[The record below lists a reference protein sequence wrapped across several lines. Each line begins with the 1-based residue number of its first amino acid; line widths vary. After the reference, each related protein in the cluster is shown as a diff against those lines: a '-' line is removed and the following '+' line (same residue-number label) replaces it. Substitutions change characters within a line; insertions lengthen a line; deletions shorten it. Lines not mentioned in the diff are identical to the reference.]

1 MNEVRQ
7 KHTVRSVSYVGL
19 SAALIAVCTWIA
31 IPLPSNI
38 SFTMQTFAVCVI
50 AGLLGWRQSLAAVAV
65 YLLLGIVGL
74 PVFSGFRSG
83 AGVLLGATGGYLI
96 GFLFMAPCI
105 GFLTERFG
113 KSVPSLSLSML
124 AGEVLLYLFG
134 TIWFVTVYTEG
145 VGFSGALMMCVVPY
159 LLPDAVKIALAIILV
174 RRLNPYVKTD

>member
-1 MNEVRQ
+1 MNEVHQ

>member
-1 MNEVRQ
+1 MNEVHQ

-50 AGLLGWRQSLAAVAV
+50 AGLLGWRQSLATVAV

>member
-7 KHTVRSVSYVGL
+7 KHTIRNVSYVGL

-50 AGLLGWRQSLAAVAV
+50 AGLLGWRQSLAAVV
-65 YLLLGIVGL
+65 IYLLLGIVGL
-74 PVFSGFRSG
+74 PIFSGFRSG

-113 KSVPSLSLSML
+113 KSLPVLILSML

>member
-1 MNEVRQ
+1 MKEVRQ
-7 KHTVRSVSYVGL
+7 KQSVRHIAYIGL

-31 IPLPSNI
+31 VPMPSNI
-38 SFTMQTFAVCVI
+38 SFTMQTFAVCAI
-50 AGLLGWRQSLAAVAV
+50 AGLLGWRQALAAVVV

-105 GFLTERFG
+105 GFLTEHFG
-113 KSVPSLSLSML
+113 KRMPVLILSML
-124 AGEVLLYLFG
+124 AGELLLYLFG
-134 TIWFVTVYTEG
+134 TVWFVTVYTEG

-159 LLPDAVKIALAIILV
+159 LLPDAAKIALAAVVV
-174 RRLNPYVKTD
+174 RRLEPYVKMN

>member
-83 AGVLLGATGGYLI
+83 AGVLLGSTGGYLI